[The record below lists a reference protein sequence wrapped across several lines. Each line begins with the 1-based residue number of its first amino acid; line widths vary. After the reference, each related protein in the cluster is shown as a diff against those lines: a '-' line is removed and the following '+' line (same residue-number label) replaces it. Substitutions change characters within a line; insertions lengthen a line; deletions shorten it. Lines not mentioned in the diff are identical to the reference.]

1 MTVTVKKRL
10 GELLIERKLL
20 TQEKLNE
27 ALKIQ
32 KETKEKLGVI
42 LVRLGTLSRDAL
54 LEILS
59 AEMGIPAIKLSRYK
73 LDPHVLSL
81 LPKKIVE
88 LYCVMPISSLANTL
102 TLAMADPLNIH
113 ALDDIH
119 RLTHLEIHPLLA
131 AEKDIKEAIEQYYG
145 ENVSQAIKDVIED
158 MTTEEGFQL
167 EEGTAAFW
175 QDTTTQELLRLTQ
188 EEPVVKLTNSIL
200 TESVRRLSS
209 DIFIEPEEKAMRVR
223 FRVDGIL
230 QEGVSTSPVMHPG
243 VVSRIKVMSDLNIAE
258 HRLPQDGRFKVKI
271 QGKEID
277 FRVSVIPT
285 YLGEKVV
292 LRVLDKSQVVLDI
305 DKLGF
310 EPAPLGDFKKAEAHP
325 YGMIIICGPTGSGKT
340 TTLYSVLK
348 LIDSPEKNF
357 ITVEDP
363 VEYQLEGINQVAV
376 RPEVNL
382 TFAASL
388 RAILRQDP
396 DTIMVG
402 EVRDAETADIAIKAA
417 LTGHLV
423 LTTLHTNTAIGTVT
437 RLVNMGVEPYLI
449 VSSLLLAGAQRLV
462 RRICARCKESY
473 VPGPDVVRQ
482 LGITEKHVGS
492 QKLVFHR
499 GKGCDACA
507 KKGYAGRIVVVEAF
521 TLSPGIKDLI
531 VKRAPEAEIK
541 KLACKEGMTT
551 LRESGITKI
560 LQGITTVEEVM
571 RVTAK
576 DN

>member
-1 MTVTVKKRL
+1 MVTLKRRL
-10 GELLIERKLL
+10 GELLIEKKLL

-27 ALKIQ
+27 ALNIQ
-32 KETKEKLGVI
+32 KETKEKLGEI
-42 LVRLGTLSRDAL
+42 LVRLGAISRDAL

-59 AEMGIPAIKLSRYK
+59 AEMGIPAISLSRYK
-73 LDPHVLSL
+73 IDPHMMPL

-88 LYCVMPISSLANTL
+88 LYCVMPISCLANTL

-113 ALDDIH
+113 ALDDIR
-119 RLTHLEIHPLLA
+119 RLTHLEIRPLLA
-131 AEKDIKEAIEQYYG
+131 TEKDIKEAIEQYYG
-145 ENVSQAIKDVIED
+145 ENVSQAIKDVIEG
-158 MTTEEGFQL
+158 MTAEESFQL

-243 VVSRIKVMSDLNIAE
+243 VVSRIKVMSNLNIAE

-305 DKLGF
+305 EKLGF
-310 EPAPLGDFKKAEAHP
+310 EPLPLADLKKAASQP
-325 YGMIIICGPTGSGKT
+325 YGMIVICGPTGSGKT

-348 LIDSPEKNF
+348 LIDSPEKNI

-396 DTIMVG
+396 DIIMVG

-423 LTTLHTNTAIGTVT
+423 LTTLHTNTAIGTIT
-437 RLVNMGVEPYLI
+437 RLVNMGVEPFLI
-449 VSSLLLAGAQRLV
+449 ASSLLLAGAQRLV

-473 VPGPDVVRQ
+473 TPSPELVRQ
-482 LGITEKHVGS
+482 LGITEKQLGS
-492 QKLVFHR
+492 QKPVFYR

-507 KKGYAGRIVVVEAF
+507 RKGYAGRIVVVEAF
-521 TLSPGIKDLI
+521 TLSSGIKDLI
-531 VKRAPEAEIK
+531 VKRASETEIK
-541 KLACKEGMTT
+541 ERARKEGMTT
-551 LRESGITKI
+551 LRESGIIKL
-560 LQGITTVEEVM
+560 LQGVTTVEEVM
-571 RVTAK
+571 RVTAR
-576 DN
+576 D